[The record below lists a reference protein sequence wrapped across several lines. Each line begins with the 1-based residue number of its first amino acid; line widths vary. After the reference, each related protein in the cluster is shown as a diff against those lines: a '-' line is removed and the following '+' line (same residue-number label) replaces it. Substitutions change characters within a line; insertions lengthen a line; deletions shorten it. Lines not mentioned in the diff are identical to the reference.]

1 MQNICLEGK
10 CCKAASVAMIQMHR
24 SSCLIAMRFHL
35 IHDIITVQIDHRN
48 LEFPIDCPVCK
59 LNTPESDDEE
69 EAPEAAQHQ
78 LQTLTPSDRTSS
90 DIVSAQ
96 LGSDAV
102 DPYHAMQL
110 HASHSTPS
118 LETAPMP
125 HDSDQLLSNLAGNV
139 ICGPEGNDR
148 PRQVPTAS
156 RHDQE
161 GTKANGFAFDEAGL
175 KSWLTPTFDL
185 TARSSQHDS
194 PHVSSMTQPHGSDQ
208 AMSSQHG
215 VSSPS
220 FPIIASGTPITPSL
234 IPTDG
239 IVHQSSRLFSPHEL
253 TQSPASLS
261 LSRASLGSHAGDAD
275 GDRSTDAQTA
285 VRLPPDELSQRSA
298 SLGNLFPSGI
308 WC

>member
-1 MQNICLEGK
+1 MVMQP
-10 CCKAASVAMIQMHR
+10 
-24 SSCLIAMRFHL
+24 HL
-35 IHDIITVQIDHRN
+35 IHGIITVQIAHRN

-78 LQTLTPSDRTSS
+78 LQTLTPSDRTCS
-90 DIVSAQ
+90 DVVSAQ

-102 DPYHAMQL
+102 DPRHAMQL

-118 LETAPMP
+118 LETALMP
-125 HDSDQLLSNLAGNV
+125 HDSELPPNNLAGNPSH
-139 ICGPEGNDR
+139 GPVGNDTSS
-148 PRQVPTAS
+148 QVLAVS
-156 RHDQE
+156 HHDE
-161 GTKANGFAFDEAGL
+161 GGTEADGFARDESGL
-175 KSWLTPTFDL
+175 KSWLTPAFDL
-185 TARSSQHDS
+185 TARSGQHDS
-194 PHVSSMTQPHGSDQ
+194 PHASHSMTQPHGSDQ

-215 VSSPS
+215 ASSPS

-261 LSRASLGSHAGDAD
+261 LSRASLGSHAGDVD

-285 VRLPPDELSQRSA
+285 VRLPPDELSQRSV
-298 SLGNLFPSGI
+298 SLGNLFPS
-308 WC
+308 

>member
-1 MQNICLEGK
+1 MSCIMNI
-10 CCKAASVAMIQMHR
+10 Q
-24 SSCLIAMRFHL
+24 IA
-35 IHDIITVQIDHRN
+35 HRN

-59 LNTPESDDEE
+59 LNTPESDDEQ

-78 LQTLTPSDRTSS
+78 LQTLTPLDRTCS

-102 DPYHAMQL
+102 DPRHAMQL

-125 HDSDQLLSNLAGNV
+125 HDSDLPLSNLAGNPSH
-139 ICGPEGNDR
+139 GPMGNDIS
-148 PRQVPTAS
+148 RQVPDAS
-156 RHDQE
+156 RHAEQ
-161 GTKANGFAFDEAGL
+161 GTKANGFAYDEAGL
-175 KSWLTPTFDL
+175 KSWLTPAFDL
-185 TARSSQHDS
+185 TARSGQRDS
-194 PHVSSMTQPHGSDQ
+194 PHGSSMTQTHGSDQ
-208 AMSSQHG
+208 AMSSQHSI
-215 VSSPS
+215 SSPS

-234 IPTDG
+234 IPLDG

-253 TQSPASLS
+253 TQSTASLS

-285 VRLPPDELSQRSA
+285 VRLPPNELSQRSM
-298 SLGNLFPSGI
+298 SLGNLFPS
-308 WC
+308 

>member
-1 MQNICLEGK
+1 
-10 CCKAASVAMIQMHR
+10 MHR
-24 SSCLIAMRFHL
+24 SGCLIVMQL
-35 IHDIITVQIDHRN
+35 YVIHGIITIQIAQIAHRN

-59 LNTPESDDEE
+59 LNTPESEDEE

-78 LQTLTPSDRTSS
+78 LQTLTSSRRTCS
-90 DIVSAQ
+90 DIVTAQ
-96 LGSDAV
+96 LCSDAV
-102 DPYHAMQL
+102 DPQHAMQL

-125 HDSDQLLSNLAGNV
+125 HDSDPPPSNLAGNPNH
-139 ICGPEGNDR
+139 GPEGDDR
-148 PRQVPTAS
+148 PRQVPAAS

-161 GTKANGFAFDEAGL
+161 GTKANGVACDEAGL
-175 KSWLTPTFDL
+175 KFWLTPAFDL
-185 TARSSQHDS
+185 TARSNQHDS
-194 PHVSSMTQPHGSDQ
+194 PHVRSMTQPHGSDQ
-208 AMSSQHG
+208 AISSQHG

-253 TQSPASLS
+253 TQSTASLS

-285 VRLPPDELSQRSA
+285 VMSPPDELSQRSV
-298 SLGNLFPSGI
+298 SLGKLFPS
-308 WC
+308 